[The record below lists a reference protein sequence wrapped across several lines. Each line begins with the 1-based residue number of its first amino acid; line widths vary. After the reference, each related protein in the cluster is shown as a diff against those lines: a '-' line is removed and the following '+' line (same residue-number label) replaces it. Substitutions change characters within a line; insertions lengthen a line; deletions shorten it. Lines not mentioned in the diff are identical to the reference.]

1 MKVRSHVLYRA
12 VLSCTGIFFL
22 CSSIFSIECGVIVR
36 LNRCSLIIL
45 YIVRSVDFCYTC
57 CTGAYAAGIAGLVNE
72 IQRMIQPVLPVCEVV
87 DDTVLTT
94 SSTQLNLFRAL
105 YDAKENE
112 NKELK
117 EENDILKLEIIA
129 LKSQVGVVVDI
140 AASSTS

>member
-1 MKVRSHVLYRA
+1 
-12 VLSCTGIFFL
+12 
-22 CSSIFSIECGVIVR
+22 
-36 LNRCSLIIL
+36 
-45 YIVRSVDFCYTC
+45 
-57 CTGAYAAGIAGLVNE
+57 
-72 IQRMIQPVLPVCEVV
+72 MIQPVLPVCEVV

-140 AASSTS
+140 AASSTSWACIVSLWEYTIYRSEDNNDLIV